1 MEIVQDSLSVKGKGH
16 AEYDSGNDTSSPP
29 SSKTAIVRSKV
40 VGNEKVSCLTS
51 SEKLRLVD
59 GDNASDS
66 GNSLTSYDSLGKPVL
81 RENTPHTFSKLKRYA
96 CVILFISVEMFAILL
111 SLLI

>member
-1 MEIVQDSLSVKGKGH
+1 MAIVQDSLSVKGKGH

-29 SSKTAIVRSKV
+29 SSKTGIARSKV
-40 VGNEKVSCLTS
+40 VGNEKVS

-81 RENTPHTFSKLKRYA
+81 REHTPHTFSKLKRCAY
-96 CVILFISVEMFAILL
+96 VILFICVERL
-111 SLLI
+111 